1 MQGTI
6 LILDGVSTNRI
17 MLKVQ
22 LSAAWYHVVQ
32 SDRMEGVLAIIRRVR
47 PDLILCAL
55 TLPDGNALD
64 LKRFLTST
72 PDCADIPLIAI
83 APQNDQSA
91 RHKALAAGID
101 DVLSQ
106 PCDDVILLARIR
118 SLIRAH
124 SRAQELREQ
133 SGSHI
138 MELDESPVDYLVPRR
153 LANIA
158 IVTQTPGTG
167 AIWRSRLKGLMA
179 HNMDLHRIEDAQNLL
194 NERAPDAIVVELND
208 GSTGMRLLADLRA
221 RTSTRN
227 SAIIAVPNPANPHLA
242 ADALDRGADDV
253 MPAGFEVGELTLRL
267 ETQLQR
273 KTRTDRYRDSLRAR
287 VEAAMIDPMTG
298 LYNRRYAMPE
308 LQRLAGLTADTGKP
322 VAVMLADLDHF
333 KTIND
338 RYGHPTGD
346 AVLVET
352 AMRMKSQ
359 LRPADLLARIGG
371 EEFLIVLP
379 GTKKD
384 EALQVAN
391 RLCAH
396 INRSAFAISDSGEHV
411 SVSLS
416 IGLFAATASELR
428 GFHRDQLATKM
439 IARADHALYVAK
451 ESGRNQVS
459 TATVVPLPL
468 SVPPG
473 FVA

>member
-1 MQGTI
+1 MHGTI

-32 SDRMEGVLAIIRRVR
+32 SDRLDGVLGIIRRVR
-47 PDLILCAL
+47 PDLILCAYS
-55 TLPDGNALD
+55 LPDGNALD
-64 LKRFLTST
+64 LKRCLTGT
-72 PDCADIPLIAI
+72 PDCSDIPLIAI
-83 APQNDQSA
+83 APQNDHST
-91 RHKALAAGID
+91 RRKALAAGID

-124 SRAQELREQ
+124 SRALELREQ

-138 MELDESPVDYLVPRR
+138 MELDESPVEYIGPRR
-153 LANIA
+153 LPNIA

-179 HNMDLHRIEDAQNLL
+179 CDMDLHRIEDAQNLL

-208 GSTGMRLLADLRA
+208 GTTGMRLLADLRA
-221 RTSTRN
+221 RTITRN
-227 SAIIAVPNPANPHLA
+227 AAILGVPNPANPHLA

-253 MPAGFEVGELTLRL
+253 MPAGFEVHELALRL
-267 ETQLQR
+267 ETQLKR
-273 KTRTDRYRDSLRAR
+273 KARADRYRDSLRAR

-298 LYNRRYAMPE
+298 LYNRRFAMPE
-308 LQRLAGLTADTGKP
+308 LQRLAGLMADTGKP
-322 VAVMLADLDHF
+322 LAVLLADLDHF

-338 RYGHPTGD
+338 RFGHPAGD
-346 AVLVET
+346 AVLIET
-352 AMRMKSQ
+352 AIRLKSQ
-359 LRPADLLARIGG
+359 LRPTDLLARIGG

-379 GTKKD
+379 GTRED

-396 INRSAFAISDSGEHV
+396 VSRSTFAISDSGRHV
-411 SVSLS
+411 SASLS
-416 IGLFAATASELR
+416 IGLFAATASDLR
-428 GFHRDQLATKM
+428 DFQRNQLATKL
-439 IARADHALYVAK
+439 IDRADQALYAAK
-451 ESGRNQVS
+451 EEGRNRVS
-459 TATVVPLPL
+459 TVTVAPLPL